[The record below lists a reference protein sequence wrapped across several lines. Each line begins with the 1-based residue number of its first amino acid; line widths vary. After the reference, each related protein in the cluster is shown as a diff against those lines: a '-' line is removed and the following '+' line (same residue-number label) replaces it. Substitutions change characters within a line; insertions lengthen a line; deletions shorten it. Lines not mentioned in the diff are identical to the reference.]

1 MKRFRGNK
9 TKKNTMK
16 FLMFIV
22 FFCVVINAFLLFN
35 LYSKNTTEKAVNVIQ
50 EKLDKIIYQFFTDLV
65 TDDVINLDSAGD
77 LLEIN
82 KNSKDEII
90 SVNYNLEKTYKILT
104 DTSKILKDSLINLEN
119 GKMDVLIYDKYLENN
134 KNGLVMNIPLFLGS
148 ENIFLNNLGPKIP
161 VIINFN
167 GALLTN
173 IKTKVTNYGFNNAL
187 LEIYITV
194 ELDKLII
201 TPVVKDEENFY
212 YDILIGALVVHGSVP
227 EFYGDLYE
235 TNSNILD
242 IPLNNSL

>member
-1 MKRFRGNK
+1 LCCYKC
-9 TKKNTMK
+9 
-16 FLMFIV
+16 
-22 FFCVVINAFLLFN
+22 FFTFN

-50 EKLDKIIYQFFTDLV
+50 KKLDKIIYQFFTDLV

-90 SVNYNLEKTYKILT
+90 SVNYNLEKTYKFLT

-201 TPVVKDEENFY
+201 TPVVKDEEKFY